1 MELRKKLYQN
11 NKGSYL
17 IVLPKWW
24 VEMNGLKNGD
34 EILMKVEKIE
44 RIIIKLIENGGG
56 KWKKEKNIEY
66 STMMEKE

>member
-24 VEMNGLKNGD
+24 CEMNGLKNGN
-34 EILMKVEKIE
+34 EVSMEVESIDRIVIE
-44 RIIIKLIENGGG
+44 VNSNGR
-56 KWKKEKNIEY
+56 ERNC
-66 STMMEKE
+66 